1 MRTAAWETEPPIALR
16 NCSIEVGGKDSID
29 VILVKGEYMKS
40 SMFLKKVSA
49 CLVKLLLIMRSSS
62 HHEGF

>member
-29 VILVKGEYMKS
+29 VILVNEEY
-40 SMFLKKVSA
+40 V
-49 CLVKLLLIMRSSS
+49 
-62 HHEGF
+62 